1 MHLTLRTT
9 SAAGGSP
16 TQRRGVP
23 PAHHP
28 HPFSPKIP
36 LHREGNR
43 LGKLKSL
50 APSEAVEV
58 ASGQLSSL
66 GQPLGTHAS
75 SAAQAP
81 REGPSCLPLSPGA
94 SARCSARL
102 RDKFQPGTLTQE
114 DLPHRGCQSF
124 WMLRRGGH
132 LCVPEGKE
140 GHGSTCE
147 TFIRQN
153 HPRISA
159 RRRCCWVG
167 SGWGPGACIS
177 TQVPG
182 EATDAPALGKGTWL
196 LCVEAKIYHGKMHCS
211 PAPTPP
217 LPAPT
222 PTASQDYCRLP
233 VQTTS
238 C

>member
-9 SAAGGSP
+9 FAAGGSP

-23 PAHHP
+23 PARVPPALCHHGGEGHAWLLAHHP

-36 LHREGNR
+36 LHRGGNR

-66 GQPLGTHAS
+66 GQPRGAHAS
-75 SAAQAP
+75 SAARAP

-94 SARCSARL
+94 GAHSSARL

-124 WMLRRGGH
+124 WILQRGGTSVY
-132 LCVPEGKE
+132 LREG
-140 GHGSTCE
+140 GSWK
-147 TFIRQN
+147 
-153 HPRISA
+153 H
-159 RRRCCWVG
+159 V
-167 SGWGPGACIS
+167 
-177 TQVPG
+177 
-182 EATDAPALGKGTWL
+182 
-196 LCVEAKIYHGKMHCS
+196 
-211 PAPTPP
+211 
-217 LPAPT
+217 
-222 PTASQDYCRLP
+222 
-233 VQTTS
+233 
-238 C
+238 